1 MMTTDEIKNAINSE
15 VESISY
21 SNGEGSIYPGTYK
34 HLNLLCK
41 KVINKEISE
50 RRWWRLSGWFRRF
63 RGFNQRKY
71 MDKFDEKISDT
82 IDEKYT
88 ELIEFYNKKN
98 NEFNRI
104 LDIYKNMELIF
115 LSESGNYTEKRNN
128 LEKIQNKI
136 DTYKQNLFID
146 ERKDKY
152 ENNNYIFYKSFHFYL
167 LFFYYGLIISY
178 FIFSNFFKEKKYKNI
193 FLISL
198 ILLYISI
205 PFILPY
211 LISLIYNV
219 YIYLLEYKN
228 IKDNVISYPNIIE
241 DKN

>member
-1 MMTTDEIKNAINSE
+1 MTIEQTEQTQQMSIEDIKNAINRE
-15 VESISY
+15 IEKSISY
-21 SNGEGSIYPGTYK
+21 SNLPTSISTTIYK
-34 HLNLLCK
+34 HLNLLCEDQ
-41 KVINKEISE
+41 IKETNQPAEMDSFDTNIS
-50 RRWWRLSGWFRRF
+50 
-63 RGFNQRKY
+63 N
-71 MDKFDEKISDT
+71 T
-82 IDEKYT
+82 IDLKYR
-88 ELIEFYNKKN
+88 ELIDFYNKKI
-98 NEFNRI
+98 NEFNKI
-104 LDIYKNMELIF
+104 LDIYENMELIF

-128 LEKIQNKI
+128 LKKIQNKI

>member
-88 ELIEFYNKKN
+88 ELIEFIIKKIMN
-98 NEFNRI
+98 LIEF
-104 LDIYKNMELIF
+104 
-115 LSESGNYTEKRNN
+115 
-128 LEKIQNKI
+128 
-136 DTYKQNLFID
+136 
-146 ERKDKY
+146 
-152 ENNNYIFYKSFHFYL
+152 
-167 LFFYYGLIISY
+167 
-178 FIFSNFFKEKKYKNI
+178 
-193 FLISL
+193 
-198 ILLYISI
+198 
-205 PFILPY
+205 
-211 LISLIYNV
+211 
-219 YIYLLEYKN
+219 
-228 IKDNVISYPNIIE
+228 
-241 DKN
+241 

>member
-1 MMTTDEIKNAINSE
+1 MTIEQTEQTGIEDIKNAIDSE
-15 VESISY
+15 IEGPISY
-21 SNGEGSIYPGTYK
+21 SNLPITNSTTIYK

-41 KVINKEISE
+41 YEIEDIDQPNKMNIFDTNVSNTIEDKYSKLIN
-50 RRWWRLSGWFRRF
+50 
-63 RGFNQRKY
+63 
-71 MDKFDEKISDT
+71 
-82 IDEKYT
+82 
-88 ELIEFYNKKN
+88 FYNKKN
-98 NEFNRI
+98 NEFNKI
-104 LDIYKNMELIF
+104 LDIYKNIELIF

-128 LEKIQNKI
+128 LKKIQNKI

>member
-1 MMTTDEIKNAINSE
+1 MTTEEIKNAINRP
-15 VESISY
+15 VVGSISY
-21 SNGEGSIYPGTYK
+21 SNEASIFTGPYK
-34 HLNLLCK
+34 HLDFLCER
-41 KVINKEISE
+41 EIS
-50 RRWWRLSGWFRRF
+50 
-63 RGFNQRKY
+63 RGTYYMNLYDDYISNTVDLKY
-71 MDKFDEKISDT
+71 R
-82 IDEKYT
+82 
-88 ELIEFYNKKN
+88 ELIDFYNKKI
-98 NEFNRI
+98 NEFNQI
-104 LDIYKNMELIF
+104 LEIYKNIELIF

-128 LEKIQNKI
+128 LKKIQNKI

-152 ENNNYIFYKSFHFYL
+152 ENNNYTFYKSFHFYL

-211 LISLIYNV
+211 LISFIYNV

-228 IKDNVISYPNIIE
+228 IKDNVISYPYIIE